1 MKHTHRFNESN
12 NKIHMYI
19 QDNVTNVVP
28 HWHKHYELTLC
39 LGGEAWSTVNNER
52 SFFKKGD
59 LIFVTPSDFHS
70 FEIISPMQLA
80 VITFDISGLPYTALT
95 EILYSVNCKSINL
108 SENEF
113 NDIQFF
119 IYKLQEELDSERK
132 YSYYYAE
139 NIFSCILIE
148 LFRHN
153 DEQPNSNTT
162 KIKKFCII

>member
-70 FEIISPMQLA
+70 FEVISPMQLA

-108 SENEF
+108 GVFVIVILLKDFQIKIRNYTAG
-113 NDIQFF
+113 IQ
-119 IYKLQEELDSERK
+119 KTL
-132 YSYYYAE
+132 
-139 NIFSCILIE
+139 
-148 LFRHN
+148 
-153 DEQPNSNTT
+153 
-162 KIKKFCII
+162 